1 MDFLLWGLVWLED
14 EGHGKEQR
22 RLIFAPG
29 PGCLAGRFPLY
40 LLNPEGLQG
49 SQSIDVSSH
58 PPNPGR
64 GQRLLSHLEAWGY

>member
-29 PGCLAGRFPLY
+29 PRCLAGRFLLY

-58 PPNPGR
+58 PPPPWPW
-64 GQRLLSHLEAWGY
+64 SEASLTP